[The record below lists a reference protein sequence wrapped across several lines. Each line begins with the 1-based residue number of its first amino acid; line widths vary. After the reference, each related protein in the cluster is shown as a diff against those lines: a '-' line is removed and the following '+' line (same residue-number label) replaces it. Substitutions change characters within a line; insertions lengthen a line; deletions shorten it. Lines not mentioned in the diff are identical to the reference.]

1 MNVSINASE
10 NGLLLFVLPT
20 QPLVAGSRY
29 VLTLTADITD
39 TSGNA
44 LEAVSF
50 EFTTVSAPA
59 ISAVTPTEGP
69 VGTAVTILGQNFD
82 AQAQMNVVKFGTTAA
97 LVLRWGR
104 DPPCGGTLGAS
115 GAGTVEA
122 SPARSSWLSLSSRAW
137 PRS

>member
-69 VGTAVTILGQNFD
+69 VGTAVTIE
-82 AQAQMNVVKFGTTAA
+82 
-97 LVLRWGR
+97 LR
-104 DPPCGGTLGAS
+104 P
-115 GAGTVEA
+115 VFEKKE
-122 SPARSSWLSLSSRAW
+122 
-137 PRS
+137 PRSTQEPRTE